1 MSNVYKLNTV
11 SLFND
16 LKATNIKAEEFK
28 QIISSYQKLEN
39 IYAKDKN
46 PDLLKDLYK
55 QRDAVLSYLP
65 SCRRESTKKI
75 ANFIN
80 SLDKEVGNVDEID
93 TFDTPE
99 KNVEFIKVAYNK
111 GKWTIEAHNLD
122 EIQFS
127 DKETPEAIECL
138 VNLTPRLDEQEAAY
152 VLCHA
157 KKAGLFTMAA
167 LPYVRTE
174 DFTNTALEPRFV
186 KDPGTV
192 LGPIEH
198 SWETTTDNTNMPV
211 SRQIASEEF
220 PQSFDELQEATQLE
234 DKDGSMIFISAKD
247 SDSLVANNEIYMR
260 DEVDAKLQNGE
271 WKVLAAK
278 EDVKINRLI
287 KQAESL
293 IKAFEPKLIA
303 DEAAQRVATEISA
316 KIAEVQKAKK
326 EQNDE
331 IEASVEPRLRKI
343 AAKIDSITFKDKEG
357 VKKLQKLRQ
366 VIGNLTLNY
375 SREVEEYQKR
385 TVSVEKAEEVLSKMR
400 DYVSPKNLKAF
411 DELSEQL
418 FKFNAKAED
427 FSVSLTNKDP
437 YNEELIQEEMEQLRK
452 QIKTSQNNA
461 FDKDAAYATLD
472 KMLIAG
478 NINFNQYNTLS
489 DYAEMNSKMVLASL
503 KNIQSNYHKNV
514 KSGILTDAVD
524 NLKNLFL
531 SAKEWIMEKLS
542 FLTLQDKEI
551 TDINEELDIIIPEG
565 E

>member
-1 MSNVYKLNTV
+1 MPNVYKLNTV

-16 LKATNIKAEEFK
+16 LKGTNIKSEDFK

-39 IYAKDKN
+39 TYAKEKDT
-46 PDLLKDLYK
+46 DLLKDLYK

-65 SCRRESTKKI
+65 SCRQESTKRI
-75 ANFIN
+75 ANLLD
-80 SLDKEVGNVDEID
+80 SLNKEVGNIDEID

-152 VLCHA
+152 ALCHA

-174 DFTNTALEPRFV
+174 EFTNTALEPRFV

-234 DKDGSMIFISAKD
+234 DKDGSMIFVSAKD

-260 DEVDAKLQNGE
+260 DEVNEKLQNGE

-303 DEAAQRVATEISA
+303 DEAAQRVSAEISA

-385 TVSVEKAEEVLSKMR
+385 TVSVEKAEEVLNKMR

-452 QIKTSQNNA
+452 QIKTSQNSA

-472 KMLIAG
+472 RMLVAG
-478 NINFNQYNTLS
+478 NINFGQYNTLS

-503 KNIQSNYHKNV
+503 KKIQSNYHKNV
-514 KSGILTDAVD
+514 KSGILTDAID
-524 NLKNLFL
+524 NLKSLFL

-551 TDINEELDIIIPEG
+551 TDINEELDTIIPEG